1 MANFA
6 SFKGLREMFG
16 SSTIVVEFDIKY
28 PLNLTEDIF
37 TKLNFSLVNQCA
49 GLREV

>member
-37 TKLNFSLVNQCA
+37 TKLNFSLVNPCA